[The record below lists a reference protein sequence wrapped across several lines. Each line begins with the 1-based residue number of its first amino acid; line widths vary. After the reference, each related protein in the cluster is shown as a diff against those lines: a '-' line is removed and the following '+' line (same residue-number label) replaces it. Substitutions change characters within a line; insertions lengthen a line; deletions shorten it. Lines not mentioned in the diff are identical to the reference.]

1 MRQLAKCECTRWL
14 NSLRPNTR
22 DKMSNNIKEKQEE
35 LKIWITKIGMTQKYF
50 IEQYCIDNFNFT
62 DEEIEQYY
70 EKFKKE
76 ITRTTT
82 KKEVLDKYFEFLYSL
97 DEFKKVGYVKPFYI
111 DDGKFDE
118 DFNERMKKISENI
131 TDFLQNKVFS

>member
-1 MRQLAKCECTRWL
+1 
-14 NSLRPNTR
+14 
-22 DKMSNNIKEKQEE
+22 MSNNIKEKQEE

-97 DEFKKVGYVKPFYI
+97 DEFKKVGYVKPFYV
-111 DDGKFDE
+111 DDGKFDKY
-118 DFNERMKKISENI
+118 FNERATFKFPQTTNNLSNFE
-131 TDFLQNKVFS
+131 F